1 LKRATLCALLSIFLW
16 QASPEQIIEGT
27 LDLSSHDFASV
38 GAVHLDG
45 TWAFYPDELLTGA
58 ETIVGDNSERRYTV
72 PVPTNWSNYAIDGEP
87 FPKYGSGT
95 FILTVR
101 LPETEAMYGLRIPA
115 QGSSFAA
122 FVDGKPIASSG
133 TPSTDTARYLPSDR
147 PETVYF
153 PAAGTIRLAVQISN
167 YSYARG
173 GFRYSVTLGTERH
186 IEFLQNRAVAFDF
199 FLLGSL
205 LILIIY
211 HLAMYLMRRQDRAPL
226 YFSLFCLCMLVYV
239 SAQGERSIYAL
250 FPHLPWEL
258 KKKIGYLPHYGAIP
272 LLILHVNAVFKGI
285 FDRRVLRAMLA
296 YSAAFAAS
304 VLLTGAATFSSFTSY
319 LEAGLVLLGFGATLS
334 LIKLR
339 KYKLSDTL
347 IFLFGFA
354 AILLAGI
361 NDTLMHNQ
369 IVGSVQIL
377 PIGTFL
383 FISSQSLL
391 LSKTLT
397 DSFRKSERLRDSYQ
411 RFVPEGFLTM
421 MNRPSITSIKLGDH
435 VEGEM
440 SIMFCDIRD
449 FTSLSE
455 NMTPKENFDFIN
467 SFLKQI
473 AVSITENDGF
483 VDKFIGDE
491 IMALFPKKPADA
503 VNAAVSLQRNLG
515 RFNEERAANGLPAV
529 RVGIGLHVGQM
540 MLGTIGEHHRM
551 DFTVISD
558 AVNTASRL
566 QELTKVFDAR
576 ILASTQLL
584 SKLESTDAYF
594 SRFLGKIMVKGK
606 KKWIAVSELSVDES
620 GEVPDIR
627 RRTSMNFEKAILAYL
642 DREFDTAAD
651 AFAAV
656 LALDPSDKVSE
667 FYLARALECQ
677 ANGVGDDWDGV
688 VDSRG

>member
-1 LKRATLCALLSIFLW
+1 MKRALLSALLATTLFL
-16 QASPEQIIEGT
+16 AYPETIHEGL
-27 LDLSSHDFASV
+27 LDLSCYDFAKR
-38 GAVHLDG
+38 GTIKLDG
-45 TWAFYPDELLTGA
+45 EWAFYPDELLTGA
-58 ETIVGDNSERRYTV
+58 ADGTGTSANRRLV
-72 PVPTNWSNYAIDGEP
+72 PVPTNWTNYTINGKP

-95 FILTVR
+95 FVLSVR
-101 LPETEAMYGLRIPA
+101 LPETEAMYGLRVPA
-115 QGSSFAA
+115 QGSSFA
-122 FVDGKPIASSG
+122 VYIDGKPLASSG
-133 TPSTDTARYLPSDR
+133 IPSTDATRYLPSDR

-153 PAAGTIRLAVQISN
+153 PASGKIALAVQISN

-173 GFRYSVTLGTERH
+173 GFRYSITLGTGKR
-186 IEFLQNRAVAFDF
+186 IEFLQNRGVAFDF

-211 HLAMYLMRRQDRAPL
+211 HLAMYLMRPQDRAPL

-250 FPHLPWEL
+250 FPDLSWEL
-258 KKKIGYLPHYGAIP
+258 KKKIGYLPHYCAVP
-272 LLILHVNAVFKGI
+272 LLILQVNEVFRGIFNKRVLYSMLGYSAVF
-285 FDRRVLRAMLA
+285 
-296 YSAAFAAS
+296 AAI
-304 VLLTGAATFSSFTSY
+304 VLLTNAATFSTMTSC
-319 LEAGLVLLGFGATLS
+319 LEATLVLLGLIATLS

-354 AILLAGI
+354 SILLAGV

-369 IVGSVQIL
+369 IVGSVQLL

-391 LSKTLT
+391 LSKNLT

-421 MNRPSITSIKLGDH
+421 MNHPSITSIKLGDH

-467 SFLKQI
+467 SFLKQS
-473 AVSITENDGF
+473 AVSITENNGF

-491 IMALFPKKPADA
+491 IMALFPYRPSDA
-503 VNAAVSLQRNLG
+503 VNAAIAMQKYLG
-515 RFNEERAANGLPAV
+515 KFNEERATRGLPAV

-566 QELTKVFDAR
+566 QELTKVFDVR

-606 KKWIAVSELSVDES
+606 KKWIAVSELPVDES
-620 GEVPDIR
+620 GEVPEIR
-627 RRTSMNFEKAILAYL
+627 RRTSMDFEKAIIAYL
-642 DREFDTAAD
+642 DREFDAATD

-656 LALDPSDKVSE
+656 LALDPNDRVSE
-667 FYLARALECQ
+667 FYLARSLECK
-677 ANGVGDDWDGV
+677 ANGVGPDWDGV